1 MMNERELISSVG
13 KNGMQKN
20 VKILRVTIGLV
31 KTTCEVRCKD
41 TVPILRNER
50 NVKLSLTH
58 IGRSLEDISL

>member
-1 MMNERELISSVG
+1 MMSERELISSVG

-31 KTTCEVRCKD
+31 KTTCKVRCKD
-41 TVPILRNER
+41 KVPILRNER